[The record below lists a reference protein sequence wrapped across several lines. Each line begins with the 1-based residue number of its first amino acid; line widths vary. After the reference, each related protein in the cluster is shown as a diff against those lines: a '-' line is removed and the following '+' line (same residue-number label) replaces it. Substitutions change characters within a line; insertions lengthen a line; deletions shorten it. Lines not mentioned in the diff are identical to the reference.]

1 MPTPHYDRL
10 SALDAH
16 FLDLEDAGVH
26 MHVAAVLVCDAAP
39 LTHPDGGLD
48 IDRIRGSVAS
58 RLHEIPRYR
67 QRLAWIPLEH
77 HPVWVDD
84 ASFNIHYHVRHVC
97 LPQPGDPRQLKRLVG
112 MITSQKFDPSKPLW
126 EIWVIEG
133 VEDGRLAVV
142 ARSHHCMVDGIA
154 GVGVLRVLLR
164 PEPNASFEPAPR
176 WRPRPAPSDARL
188 AVDSLLRRVREP
200 FDLAV
205 AARRALAN
213 PARAWRSALDAV
225 RGLSESISALQPAS
239 PTPINPEHVGPHRRV
254 DWLRLDLDAVKRVRT
269 QLGGTIND
277 VVLATVAG
285 AMRRYLRAH
294 HVQLRGLHFRVM
306 CPVSVRASGAERTS
320 GNRVVMLVV
329 ELPLDE
335 RDPRRRLAHVVETT
349 SALKESKAA
358 HGSEL
363 IEAIGDQTTTSV
375 VTETMRM
382 ATRLRVFNMVVTN
395 VPGPPLPLYLLD
407 APVVAAYPLVP
418 LYENQALGFAL
429 LSYAGGLFVGLSCD
443 WDRVGD
449 LHEVAAAFA
458 EAFDE
463 LRKAASHS

>member
-1 MPTPHYDRL
+1 
-10 SALDAH
+10 
-16 FLDLEDAGVH
+16 
-26 MHVAAVLVCDAAP
+26 MHVAAVLLCDAAP
-39 LTHPDGGLD
+39 LTRPEGGLD
-48 IDRIRGSVAS
+48 IDRIRGSIAS

-97 LPQPGDPRQLKRLVG
+97 LPRPGDARQLKRLVG
-112 MITSQKFDPSKPLW
+112 LISSQKFDPSKPLW

-133 VEDGRLAVV
+133 VEDGRFAVV

-154 GVGVLRVLLR
+154 GVGVLRVLLG
-164 PEPNASFEPAPR
+164 PEPNASFAPAPR

-188 AVDSLLRRVREP
+188 AVDSLWRRLQEP
-200 FDLAV
+200 FDLA
-205 AARRALAN
+205 AATRRALAD
-213 PARAWRSALDAV
+213 PPRAWRSARDAL
-225 RGLSESISALQPAS
+225 RGLGETLTTLSPAS

-254 DWLRLDLDAVKRVRT
+254 DWLRLDLEDVKQVRRV
-269 QLGGTIND
+269 LGGTIND

-294 HVQLRGLHFRVM
+294 HVKLRGLHFRVM
-306 CPVSVRASGAERTS
+306 CPVSVRASGGEGAF

-335 RDPRRRLAHVVETT
+335 RDPRRRLARVVAAT
-349 SALKESKAA
+349 SALKQSKIA

-375 VTETMRM
+375 VTETIRM

-395 VPGPPLPLYLLD
+395 VPGPQLPLYLVD

-418 LYENQALGFAL
+418 LYANQALGFAL
-429 LSYAGGLFVGLSCD
+429 LSYAGGLFVGLACD

-449 LHEVAAAFA
+449 LHEVTAAFA

-463 LRKAASHS
+463 LRKAASH

>member
-1 MPTPHYDRL
+1 MSTPDYDRL

-16 FLDLEDAGVH
+16 FLELEDAGVH
-26 MHVAAVLVCDAAP
+26 MHVAVVLLCDAAP
-39 LTHPDGGLD
+39 LTRADGGLD
-48 IDRIRGSVAS
+48 VDRIRDSVAS

-84 ASFNIHYHVRHVC
+84 ASFNIHYHVRHVS
-97 LPQPGDPRQLKRLVG
+97 LPRPGDARQLKRMVG
-112 MITSQKFDPSKPLW
+112 LITSQKFDPSKPLW
-126 EIWVIEG
+126 EIWVCEG
-133 VEDGRLAVV
+133 VENGRFAVL

-164 PEPNASFEPAPR
+164 PEPDASIEPGPR
-176 WRPRPAPSDARL
+176 WRPRPAPSDTRL
-188 AVDSLLRRVREP
+188 AFDSLLRRTREP
-200 FDLAV
+200 FALAA
-205 AARRALAN
+205 AARRALAD
-213 PARAWRSALDAV
+213 PLRAWQGAHDALRGLGESLSAL
-225 RGLSESISALQPAS
+225 SPAS

-254 DWLRLDLDAVKRVRT
+254 DWLRLDLDDVKRVRKH
-269 QLGGTIND
+269 LGGTIND

-285 AMRRYLRAH
+285 AMRRYLHAH
-294 HVQLRGLHFRVM
+294 HVALRGLHFRVM
-306 CPVSVRASGAERTS
+306 CPVSVRASGAQRAF

-335 RDPRRRLAHVVETT
+335 RDPRRRLARVIETT
-349 SALKESKAA
+349 SKLKESKVAQ
-358 HGSEL
+358 GSEL

-375 VTETMRM
+375 VTETIRM

-395 VPGPPLPLYLLD
+395 VPGPPMPLYLLD

-429 LSYAGGLFVGLSCD
+429 LSYAGGLFVGLACD

-449 LHEVAAAFA
+449 LYEATAAFS

-463 LRKAASHS
+463 LRQAAPR

>member
-16 FLDLEDAGVH
+16 FLELEDAGVH
-26 MHVAAVLVCDAAP
+26 MHVAAVLLCDAAP
-39 LTHPDGGLD
+39 LMRPDGGLD
-48 IDRIRGSVAS
+48 VDRIRGSIAS

-84 ASFNIHYHVRHVC
+84 ASFNIHYHVRHVS
-97 LPQPGDPRQLKRLVG
+97 LPRPGDARQLKRLVG
-112 MITSQKFDPSKPLW
+112 LISSQKFDPSKPLW

-133 VEDGRLAVV
+133 VEGGRFAAV

-154 GVGVLRVLLR
+154 GVGVLRVLLQ
-164 PEPNASFEPAPR
+164 PEPAASFAPGPR

-188 AVDSLLRRVREP
+188 AVESLWRRVREP
-200 FDLAV
+200 FDLAA
-205 AARRALAN
+205 AARRALAD
-213 PARAWRSALDAV
+213 PSRAWRDAQDAV
-225 RGLSESISALQPAS
+225 RGLSESLSALQAAS
-239 PTPINPEHVGPHRRV
+239 PTPINPEHVGPHRRI
-254 DWLRLDLDAVKRVRT
+254 DWLRLDLEEVKRVRR

-277 VVLATVAG
+277 VVLAMVAG
-285 AMRRYLRAH
+285 AMRRYLREH
-294 HVQLRGLHFRVM
+294 HVKLRGLHFRVM
-306 CPVSVRASGAERTS
+306 CPVSVRANGARRAF

-329 ELPLDE
+329 ELPLGE
-335 RDPRRRLAHVVETT
+335 RDPRRRLARVIETT
-349 SALKESKAA
+349 SALKESKAV

-395 VPGPPLPLYLLD
+395 VPGPQLPLYLLD

-449 LHEVAAAFA
+449 LHEVATAFA

-463 LRKAASHS
+463 LRKAAGH